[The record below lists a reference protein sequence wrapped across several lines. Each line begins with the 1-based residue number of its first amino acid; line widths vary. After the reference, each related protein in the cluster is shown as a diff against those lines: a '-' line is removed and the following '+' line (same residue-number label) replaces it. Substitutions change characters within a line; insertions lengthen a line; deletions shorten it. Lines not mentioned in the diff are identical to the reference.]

1 MKKIKVFLVVL
12 SLLMCF
18 SSATCMAAKFYDTI
32 GTEYEGV
39 VDRVAA
45 LGIINGISEKTFA
58 PEKGLTRAEL
68 AKIITYTKGLQ
79 EYADTTNLPS
89 SFKDVK
95 STHWAKNYIMVATDL
110 GLLKGYEDGTFK
122 PEKEVSYAEFI
133 AITLRSLGYVNI
145 DEKSGSTWYSGYI
158 KRMYEIDLNK
168 GMSNFKSYDAPAKRG
183 DVAMMWWNML
193 VSERWAIDSQNE
205 FSGLNYTYSSVTQLD
220 YLFPDFRLVR
230 GKVSNISNGMS
241 GDRISVTLGG
251 RAYLTQSA
259 VPIYAYGAIGTG
271 IYDPD
276 TKMLYGFAFDEDYED
291 YKLVSGPT
299 FYLEEQGY
307 KFKNAKVSNS
317 FGSRNDANY
326 AYLLV
331 SNVDNSVLRA
341 VFMDAS
347 NSWYVDSV
355 KVEEISEE
363 DGGSDPENEEYEALA
378 KVFLNDSEENL
389 TTNEAAVILK
399 GKLIPW
405 EEVPE
410 GAILTELIPN
420 NLYTYETKV
429 VEGTVTNY
437 EKLTNLYIDYDRYL
451 VSSNCTYTV
460 YGETLEDDDD
470 TLKVQK
476 FSKMKKK
483 EFEELLPRKIQYHLN
498 TAEEITR
505 ITFGRYA
512 PNNIIDKYDNGDYR
526 FFYVDTMAY
535 TTSGE
540 DARITIGGKS
550 FGGKNLR
557 YQVEEK
563 DELKKGD
570 FVFVTDFEDD
580 IAQEMK
586 IVDSSS
592 TYDDDMGMIYDIS
605 QDDYTAG
612 GFGEYAITSKTLV
625 FQVLKYYEENSMTN
639 VKKTT
644 MQRVE
649 SLDEIENLDKYMIHI
664 FYNEEMNIDIII
676 AERELNKAVYPV
688 GRVMDIWR
696 YVTDAEVEDET
707 DVELARVK
715 IGTVNGDTVTTVGF
729 SGECQIGELVTYDP
743 DTLEDIVRIKERFRL
758 VFLGYKGDLVIDS
771 FDDKAKT
778 ANIVGESNI
787 LNLKEDTYEYKGREY
802 DLLEYKY
809 LLANVRWDSS
819 INSWRFTLVNF
830 YDKED
835 LILRAGDRIAFGEL
849 NGIAVI
855 YRGYSE

>member
-18 SSATCMAAKFYDTI
+18 SSATCMAAKFYDTL

-79 EYADTTNLPS
+79 HYADTTSLQS
-89 SFKDVK
+89 TFKDVP
-95 STHWAKNYIMVATDL
+95 SSHWAKNYIMVATDL

-133 AITLRSLGYVNI
+133 AITLRCLGYVNI
-145 DEKSGSTWYSGYI
+145 DETSGSTWYSGYI

-168 GMSNFKSYDAPAKRG
+168 GISNFKSYDASAKRG
-183 DVAMMWWNML
+183 DVAKMWWNML
-193 VSERWAIDSQNE
+193 VSDRWAIDSQNDI
-205 FSGLNYTYSSVTQLD
+205 SGLNYTYSSVTQLD

-230 GKVSNISNGMS
+230 GKVNNISSDMS
-241 GDRISVTLGG
+241 GDRISVSLGG
-251 RAYLTQSA
+251 RAYSTQSS
-259 VPIYAYGAIGTG
+259 VPIYAYGATGSG

-276 TKMLYGFAFDEDYED
+276 TKTLYGFAFDEDYEN

-307 KFKNAKVSNS
+307 KFKNAKNS
-317 FGSRNDANY
+317 ASLGSRNDANY

-331 SNVDNSVLRA
+331 SNEDNSVLRA
-341 VFMDAS
+341 LFVDAS
-347 NSWYVDSV
+347 ESWYVDSI
-355 KVEEISEE
+355 KVETISEE
-363 DGGSDPENEEYEALA
+363 DGGSDSDNDEYEALA
-378 KVFLNDSEENL
+378 NVFLNESEDPF
-389 TTNEAAVILK
+389 TTNAAAVIVK
-399 GKLIPW
+399 GKFVPW
-405 EEVPE
+405 EDVPE
-410 GAILTELIPN
+410 GSILTELIPG
-420 NLYTYETKV
+420 NLYTYETKT

-437 EKLTNLYIDYDRYL
+437 DKLTNLYIDYDRYL
-451 VSSNCTYTV
+451 VSDDCTYTI
-460 YGETLEDDDD
+460 YGETVDDDDD
-470 TLKVQK
+470 TLKVSS

-483 EFEELLPRKIQYHLN
+483 EFEELLSRKIEYHLN

-535 TTSGE
+535 TSSGE
-540 DARITIGGKS
+540 DALVTIGGKS

-557 YQVEEK
+557 YQVEENE
-563 DELKKGD
+563 DLQKGD
-570 FVFVTDFEDD
+570 FVFVTDFDD
-580 IAQEMK
+580 DFAQEMK
-586 IVDSSS
+586 IVESSS
-592 TYDDDMGMIYDIS
+592 TYDDDMGVIYDIEK
-605 QDDYTAG
+605 DDYTAA

-625 FQVLKYYEENSMTN
+625 FQVLKYYEENSMVN
-639 VKKTT
+639 VEKTT

-649 SLDEIENLDKYMIHI
+649 SLNDIENLDKYMIHL

-696 YVTDAEVEDET
+696 YVTDAEVEEET
-707 DVELARVK
+707 DIELARAK
-715 IGTVNGDTVTTVGF
+715 IGTVNGDTITTVIF
-729 SGECQIGELVTYDP
+729 SGDCQIGELVTYDP
-743 DTLEDIVRIKERFRL
+743 DTIDNTLRIRERFRL
-758 VFLGYKGDLVIDS
+758 IFLGYKGDLVIDS

-778 ANIVGESNI
+778 ATVVGESNV
-787 LNLKEDTYEYKGREY
+787 LNLNEDTYEYKGREY

-819 INSWRFTLVNF
+819 INSWRFTLTNF
-830 YDKED
+830 YDKEE
-835 LILRAGDRIAFGEL
+835 LTLRAGDRIAFGEL